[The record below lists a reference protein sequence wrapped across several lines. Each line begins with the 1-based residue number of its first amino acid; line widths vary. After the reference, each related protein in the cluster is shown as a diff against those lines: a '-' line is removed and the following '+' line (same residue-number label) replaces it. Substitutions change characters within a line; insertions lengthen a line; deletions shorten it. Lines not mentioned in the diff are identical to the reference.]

1 MAIPANVLAE
11 EPPVTWSRES
21 LKRGR
26 NRSVTV
32 WPGGFVVSSV
42 TLGKVEVPL
51 ATGASFTGSVTVPMV
66 IVSFDHWLVPPTAP
80 RSRAPV
86 AGRPPAPSEMR
97 AVRLPGVP
105 FQSPFGR
112 KRSDAVAGITI
123 ALVSPS
129 PVRGMSTQVV
139 PSVVYCQVPCA
150 AVDALPVIARPAA
163 GVPVEPPVIVSVPSV

>member
-1 MAIPANVLAE
+1 MATPASVLADEPPDTVSRVSSKVGVNSDVTVLPGVANVTL
-11 EPPVTWSRES
+11 PV
-21 LKRGR
+21 
-26 NRSVTV
+26 
-32 WPGGFVVSSV
+32 
-42 TLGKVEVPL
+42 

-80 RSRAPV
+80 RSWAPV
-86 AGRPPAPSEMR
+86 AGRPPVPSEMR